1 MKLIVVNTDF
11 DIGGGELSLVSFLNN
26 IDLEKYEVSLGL
38 LQPKLGLRDRIS
50 PKINIIKLY
59 ENPQLPIF
67 DVAIGYKQGKS
78 SSYVINKVNAKRK
91 ILIFRHGNIKYK
103 GFAKLYYK
111 NIYKKADYVVT
122 LNKDL
127 KEKVAS
133 HFSLPSEK
141 IKVIGDFFDREDFIS
156 KSREYEV
163 KRDAKII
170 LLTVA
175 RLVPVKKIDLIP
187 YVANNLIKAGLSDF
201 KWFVLGDYKDIKY
214 YQKIKELLEK
224 FNLSEKVVLVG
235 EAENPMPYYAGSDIY
250 VHLAEA
256 ESWCRSI
263 TEALIFGVPVLT
275 TDTIGG
281 KAQIVSGVNGEIC
294 RINDIDD
301 ITKKLTFMIENI
313 EEIKAKQQPLIPDN
327 QKVMEEYYRLF

>member
-26 IDLEKYEVSLGL
+26 IDLDKYEVSLGL
-38 LQPKLGLRDRIS
+38 LQPKLGLCDRIS
-50 PKINIIKLY
+50 TKINIIKLY
-59 ENPQLPIF
+59 ENPSLPYF

-78 SSYVINKVNAKRK
+78 SSYVINKVPAKRK

-103 GFAKLYYK
+103 GLVKLYYK
-111 NIYKKADYVVT
+111 NIYKKADCVVT
-122 LNKDL
+122 LNEDL
-127 KEKVAS
+127 KEKVAY
-133 HFSLPSEK
+133 HFSIPFEK

-156 KSREYEV
+156 KSREYSV
-163 KRDAKII
+163 KSEAKRTF
-170 LLTVA
+170 LTVA

-187 YVANNLIKAGLSDF
+187 YVANNLIKSGFSDF

-214 YQKIKELLEK
+214 YKKIKDLTDK
-224 FNLSEKVVLVG
+224 FNLSDKVVLEG
-235 EAENPMPYYAGSDIY
+235 ERENPMPYYAISDIY

-281 KAQIVSGVNGEIC
+281 MAQITSGVNGEIC

-301 ITKKLTFMIENI
+301 ITKKFIPMIEQI
-313 EEIKAKQQPLIPDN
+313 EDIKAKQQPLIPDN